1 MYTANETRYDRMP
14 YRRCGKSGLKLPAMS
29 LGLWQNFGDY
39 VPYLTCREMI
49 LSAFDS
55 GITHFD
61 LANNY
66 GPPHGSAETTFGRVL
81 REDLAPYRDEL
92 IISTK
97 AGYYMYPGPYGEYG
111 SRKYLVASLDQSLK
125 RMGLDYVDI
134 YYSHRYDPDTPL
146 EETMGALADCV
157 KQGKALYVGISNY
170 GPAETKR
177 AAEILKEQGVP
188 LLIHQP
194 NYSMLDRWIE
204 NGLLDVLEEEGAG
217 CIVFSPLAQGFLTG
231 KYLNG
236 IPADSRVAKEHMGG
250 GAITADAITAEKIEK
265 VRRLNEIAEAR
276 GQTMAQMA
284 LSWVLRGPVTSVIIG
299 ASRLAQIEE
308 NLKALDRLDFSEEE
322 LAAIEA
328 ILK

>member
-1 MYTANETRYDRMP
+1 MYTANEKRYSRMP

-49 LSAFDS
+49 LVAFDN

-81 REDLAPYRDEL
+81 KEDLAPYRDEI

-97 AGYYMYPGPYGEYG
+97 AGFYMYPGPYGEFG
-111 SRKYLVASLDQSLK
+111 SRKYLIASLDQSLR

-134 YYSHRYDPDTPL
+134 YYSHRFDPDTPL

-170 GPAETKR
+170 GPAETRR
-177 AAEILKEQGVP
+177 AAEILKAQGVP

-204 NGLLDVLEEEGAG
+204 NGLLDTLEEVGAG

-236 IPADSRVAKEHMGG
+236 IPADSRVAREHMGG
-250 GAITADAITAEKIEK
+250 GAITADAITAEKVEK
-265 VRRLNEIAEAR
+265 VSRLNKIAKAR

-284 LSWVLRGPVTSVIIG
+284 LSWVLRGSVTSVIIG
-299 ASRLAQIEE
+299 ASRLSQIEE
-308 NLKALDRLDFSEEE
+308 NLKALDRLDFTEEE
-322 LAAIEA
+322 LAAIEE

>member
-1 MYTANETRYDRMP
+1 MYTANEKRYSRMP

-49 LSAFDS
+49 LVAFDN

-81 REDLAPYRDEL
+81 KEDLAPYRDEI

-97 AGYYMYPGPYGEYG
+97 AGFYMYPGPYGEFG
-111 SRKYLVASLDQSLK
+111 SRKYLIASLDQSLR

-134 YYSHRYDPDTPL
+134 YYSHRFDPDTPL

-170 GPAETKR
+170 GPAETRR
-177 AAEILKEQGVP
+177 AAEILKAQGVP

-204 NGLLDVLEEEGAG
+204 NGLLDTLEEVGAG

-236 IPADSRVAKEHMGG
+236 IPADSRVAREHMGG
-250 GAITADAITAEKIEK
+250 GAITADAITAEKVEK
-265 VRRLNEIAEAR
+265 VSRLNKIAKAR

-299 ASRLAQIEE
+299 ASRLSQIEE
-308 NLKALDRLDFSEEE
+308 NLKALDRLDFTEEE
-322 LAAIEA
+322 LAAIEE

>member
-61 LANNY
+61 LANTY

-157 KQGKALYVGISNY
+157 KQGKALYAGISNY

-322 LAAIEA
+322 LAAIEE

>member
-236 IPADSRVAKEHMGG
+236 IPADSRIAKEHMGG

>member
-49 LSAFDS
+49 LAAFDS

-92 IISTK
+92 VISTK

-111 SRKYLVASLDQSLK
+111 SRKYLIASLDQSLK

-134 YYSHRYDPDTPL
+134 YYSHRFDPDTPL

-177 AAEILKEQGVP
+177 AAEILKSQGVP

-204 NGLLDVLEEEGAG
+204 NGLLDTLEEEGAG

-231 KYLNG
+231 KYLGG

-265 VRRLNEIAEAR
+265 VRRLNEIAGAR
-276 GQTMAQMA
+276 GQTMAQLA

-299 ASRLAQIEE
+299 ASRLSQIEE
-308 NLKALDRLDFSEEE
+308 NLKALDRLDFSTEE
-322 LAAIEA
+322 LAAIEE